1 MPKYNVTVNLTR
13 TTEYTVEIEDISAK
27 DEGAA
32 EEKIQARIE
41 KIRIDDRKDIVK
53 ELDFEQTSD
62 DDQFEYEVNEA

>member
-13 TTEYTVEIEDISAK
+13 TTK